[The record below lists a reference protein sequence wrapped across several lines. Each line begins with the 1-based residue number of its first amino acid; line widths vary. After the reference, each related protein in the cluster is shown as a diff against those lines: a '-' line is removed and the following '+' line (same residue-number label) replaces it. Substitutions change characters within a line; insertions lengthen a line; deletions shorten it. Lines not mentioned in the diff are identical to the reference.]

1 MGSEYKIPYITTLP
15 ETPQNCTK
23 KASEESEAFRFCDPP
38 GDRTLDPNI
47 KSVVL
52 YQLSKRVGTGDPEW
66 IRTPDPQIRNLLLY
80 PAELLDQS
88 RRG

>member
-38 GDRTLDPNI
+38 G
-47 KSVVL
+47 KVL
-52 YQLSKRVGTGDPEW
+52 GIQGCYHM
-66 IRTPDPQIRNLLLY
+66 LLY
-80 PAELLDQS
+80 VLISDKWKNWSTTE
-88 RRG
+88 

>member
-38 GDRTLDPNI
+38 G
-47 KSVVL
+47 KVL
-52 YQLSKRVGTGDPEW
+52 GILGCYHMLLCELISGIYENWSTKEYHIV
-66 IRTPDPQIRNLLLY
+66 PQIKFLNRHKIGTDFY
-80 PAELLDQS
+80 
-88 RRG
+88 